1 MSEGGGYYRQTLSR
15 GGAEC
20 GRGCHSI
27 YSAQP
32 SQRVQAHIVPEI
44 RKGENLGTSEI
55 VGLLWIKN
63 SSSEIEFEIHSLH
76 FTKVIKL

>member
-15 GGAEC
+15 GGAGC

-27 YSAQP
+27 YSAHP

-44 RKGENLGTSEI
+44 SIGGEEHTRVAIIAILG
-55 VGLLWIKN
+55 GLGWPIKP
-63 SSSEIEFEIHSLH
+63 
-76 FTKVIKL
+76 